1 MNETNSGKNN
11 NKTTKIISTQK
22 KTKISITASS
32 QEQDRLAKE
41 EQRKARHRLAQKRY
55 RERVKAKAA
64 KEGEEKRARRR
75 LYNKT
80 FQDKLKASAKAI
92 QAEKAKIATNQHQR
106 EQTTTTITSKQ
117 QDIMASSSPMDLG
130 SPPTSS
136 QGGLPVVPVQLLSHT
151 PNNSSSTH
159 LVPTAAAPDGTPVV
173 TNAGVTLSR
182 DITSSITRMKSMMA
196 SSPIV
201 KRMSETKN
209 PTQEQVRA
217 YEYGITAMKEQV
229 EYHME
234 LYEETF
240 QERIKGI
247 KTADQLRVERIKGI
261 KTAEQLHVE
270 RQELRKAG
278 FETVS
283 DMKQSLALAM
293 FDAAAPVKDTIDDR
307 AANVSANV
315 VICPTPD
322 RETRDRNA
330 SNGENAIAQQPY
342 ATPPVFPSFAP
353 STPDSRFQLPTGNF
367 CMGMGSDN
375 KKHPAKPRLKPKT
388 RTPIKSSMASR
399 KNASLDRVLKS
410 PNHR

>member
-1 MNETNSGKNN
+1 
-11 NKTTKIISTQK
+11 
-22 KTKISITASS
+22 
-32 QEQDRLAKE
+32 
-41 EQRKARHRLAQKRY
+41 
-55 RERVKAKAA
+55 
-64 KEGEEKRARRR
+64 
-75 LYNKT
+75 
-80 FQDKLKASAKAI
+80 
-92 QAEKAKIATNQHQR
+92 
-106 EQTTTTITSKQ
+106 
-117 QDIMASSSPMDLG
+117 MASSSPMDLG

-151 PNNSSSTH
+151 PNSSSSTH
-159 LVPTAAAPDGTPVV
+159 LVPTTAAPGGTPVV

-229 EYHME
+229 ECHME
-234 LYEETF
+234 LHEETF

-247 KTADQLRVERIKGI
+247 NTADQLLVERIKGI
-261 KTAEQLHVE
+261 NTAEQLHVE

-307 AANVSANV
+307 AANVSARNV

-330 SNGENAIAQQPY
+330 INGENAIAQQPY

-375 KKHPAKPRLKPKT
+375 KKPPAKPRMKPKT
-388 RTPIKSSMASR
+388 RTPIKSSMVSR
-399 KNASLDRVLKS
+399 KNARLDGVLKS